1 MPNALIDINQAI
13 FTPEE
18 YIAFEE
24 QSDIKHEFDNGK
36 LRPIPGTTD
45 QHNNIALNCAFILR
59 QNLKGK
65 GCSTFME
72 SVKLQVNPTRYTY
85 PDVFVC
91 CDERDTNDHYI
102 KRYPVLII
110 EVLSPTTRFYDLTD
124 KFIQYRNI
132 DTLQYYIAIDTEKV
146 FAQCFLRK
154 ENNDWEV
161 GIYTD
166 LNETIEL
173 PNLNM
178 SILLT
183 DAYQTN

>member
-18 YIAFEE
+18 YIAFEQ

-36 LRPIPGTTD
+36 LRPMPRTTD

-102 KRYPVLII
+102 KRYPV
-110 EVLSPTTRFYDLTD
+110 TT
-124 KFIQYRNI
+124 
-132 DTLQYYIAIDTEKV
+132 
-146 FAQCFLRK
+146 
-154 ENNDWEV
+154 
-161 GIYTD
+161 
-166 LNETIEL
+166 
-173 PNLNM
+173 
-178 SILLT
+178 
-183 DAYQTN
+183 